1 MCSTS
6 QVLLPWLV
14 VVQQARMPNP
24 FALLDDGSADG
35 DEDPGT
41 AAPITKS
48 KPAAAAPVAKKTTP
62 RGQSQPDKRGAYF
75 PPPSSRGVC
84 VRCLSRS
91 LIFPEAFSRTLGSS
105 SGMDPAAMGRP
116 LPAPPPL
123 PPPFPFLTYP
133 PRCHPSHSL

>member
-75 PPPSSRGVC
+75 PPPFITWRVRAVSESVVDLPGGV
-84 VRCLSRS
+84 LAHAWF
-91 LIFPEAFSRTLGSS
+91 I
-105 SGMDPAAMGRP
+105 
-116 LPAPPPL
+116 
-123 PPPFPFLTYP
+123 
-133 PRCHPSHSL
+133 